1 MQSNASTQPLYV
13 VSMGKFSALFL
24 LTLGF
29 YSFYWFYK
37 HWDLIGKHEQRST
50 LPILRAVLN
59 VFFFPGFCA
68 KLRELEAQRQQQYH
82 WNPQSIALTFI
93 SLQILSVII
102 GMNVHNENLHVAWLL
117 CEFPILLGDYYCL
130 YKCQLVANRVC
141 DDPFGKQNSTLTPT
155 NHIWIIAGII
165 LIFERFHTLYLL
177 ISGQISL

>member
-1 MQSNASTQPLYV
+1 MQSNAQTPPLYV

-37 HWDLIGKHEQRST
+37 HWQLIGQHEQRST
-50 LPILRAVLN
+50 LPVLRSAFN
-59 VFFFPGFCA
+59 VFFFPSFCN
-68 KLRELEAQRQQQYH
+68 KLRELELKQQQGYS
-82 WNPQSIALTFI
+82 WSPQAIALTFI
-93 SLQILSVII
+93 TLQIISVII

-130 YKCQLVANRVC
+130 YKCQLVANRIC
-141 DDPFGKQNSTLTPT
+141 HDPFGQQNSRLTPT
-155 NHIWIIAGII
+155 NHVWIIAGII
-165 LIFERFHTLYLL
+165 LILERIHTLYLL